1 MRKRILISCLLVLM
15 VLIIIFLFLYLYN
28 LNKKSNIINENSVSE
43 VNKIEKINEYNNPI
57 VPNGFKKVETESASW
72 KLENS
77 VPKGWN
83 NGLII
88 EDEIGNQFVWV
99 PVDSVEN
106 YNSLIYRNPNS
117 KTSYGL
123 SNGDELSQ
131 LQKYSGFYVAR
142 YEAGVPKEM
151 QNNLKNI
158 SEQTNDIV
166 GIPVSKKGIIPWN
179 YISKENVEKSADN
192 MYSNEYVSSGLLR
205 AKQWVHINS
214 WLQKCGY
221 EVDDPNKYG
230 NFSNVNFTFTGLYSD
245 DIGKTYTY
253 GENKNKATINM
264 ILATGITD
272 RNKTNNIYDFY
283 GNVEE
288 STVGYIA
295 YGGYYDNSSISE
307 SSTHAWANSKVGF
320 RVVLNL
326 K

>member
-1 MRKRILISCLLVLM
+1 MKQNKIVAIIISVTIILIIS
-15 VLIIIFLFLYLYN
+15 IFIFVYFLHKN
-28 LNKKSNIINENSVSE
+28 TGVENVIP
-43 VNKIEKINEYNNPI
+43 VKNNVTQKINEYNNPI

-72 KLENS
+72 ELENS

-151 QNNLKNI
+151 QNSLKNI
-158 SEQTNDIV
+158 SEQTNDII
-166 GIPVSKKGIIPWN
+166 GIPVSKEGIIPWN
-179 YISKENVEKSADN
+179 YISKENVEKSADS

-205 AKQWVHINS
+205 ARQWVHINS